1 MDVNKANFWLAMWK
15 NIIEKASASVTS
27 LRLGEPPVIRAIL
40 FSILTLC
47 SFWLFANIINL
58 AGGRGMTFPVYGFG
72 LSESSVVEPSQS
84 SSRDKVGVPAIPA
97 NGAASAERSS
107 NESLSSAMPR
117 RLDVITVLLAF
128 CGALGATLHAI
139 GSLVA
144 FAGNGKFLS
153 SWAFWYLAQPIRG
166 AALAAGFFWLLQG
179 GLLGGIGVGQTPV
192 NGIAMM
198 GATFLVGLF
207 SDPAIEKLREVFQV
221 LFRTAEKTRHD
232 PLSATRKPVV
242 TDIKIDKTASPPEM
256 KVTGSKFDPTDQLV
270 MNSAV
275 ATIGPGRTDKSLT
288 ATLDPVPPA
297 GTVLR
302 VFVVPTQPNAE
313 PSAMSEIKMQ

>member
-1 MDVNKANFWLAMWK
+1 MWK
-15 NIIEKASASVTS
+15 YIVDMASTSVTS

-40 FSILTLC
+40 FSILTIC
-47 SFWLFANIINL
+47 SFWLFANIISL
-58 AGGRGMTFPVYGFG
+58 TGGRGMTFPVSGFG
-72 LSESSVVEPSQS
+72 LSLPPVVEQSQASVV
-84 SSRDKVGVPAIPA
+84 DKAEVPAIPSS
-97 NGAASAERSS
+97 GGASADRSS
-107 NESLSSAMPR
+107 IESLSSAMPR

-128 CGALGATLHAI
+128 CGALGATLHAL

-153 SWAFWYLAQPIRG
+153 SWTLWYLAQPIRG
-166 AALAAGFFWLLQG
+166 GALAAGFFWLLQG

-221 LFRTAEKTRHD
+221 LFRTAEKTRQD

-242 TDIKIDKTASPPEM
+242 TAIKIDNTVTPPVM
-256 KVTGSKFDPTDQLV
+256 MVTGSKFDPADQLV
-270 MNSAV
+270 MNSVV
-275 ATIGPGRTDKSLT
+275 ATIGAGRTDKSLT
-288 ATLDPVPPA
+288 ATLAPVPPS

-302 VFVVPTQPNAE
+302 VLVVPTQPNAE
-313 PSAMSEIKMQ
+313 PSAISETKMP